1 MVKEFLKL
9 ENRLILKL
17 EIIPLSPLLIKLGDG
32 KEEKAKDGN
41 TVVFITSDSTQIP
54 EEISDIKKFVEYN
67 KEENI
72 IIKDDRKGEPFI
84 PGSTLKGLFRE
95 RFNQIYG
102 IEGKEENEEIK
113 TLFGFVPDKK
123 EKNQKEKKGRI
134 FLEDAYL
141 SNEEYRKIFHEESY
155 DKILNLKKKI
165 IKTRD
170 ITPIDAFTGKATVP
184 LKFEYIDEKFIT
196 ILTVNNITQE
206 ELKNLYFI
214 IRDSILGEIRIG
226 NSKTRGFGQVKFEI
240 EDFIFENY
248 CTNNKDEKYRYIED
262 LKEFF
267 TLEKKESLKIGERY
281 LRENLKLKDKEV
293 DIENPSKFIRNLFGE
308 GDE

>member
-54 EEISDIKKFVEYN
+54 EEKSNIKEFVEYN
-67 KEENI
+67 EKENI
-72 IIKDDRKGEPFI
+72 ITKDDRKGEPFI

-102 IEGKEENEEIK
+102 IEGKEENEEIR

-141 SNEEYRKIFHEESY
+141 SNEEYRKIFHEES
-155 DKILNLKKKI
+155 DNEILNLKRKI

-196 ILTVNNITQE
+196 TLTVNNITQE

-214 IRDSILGEIRIG
+214 SIIKR
-226 NSKTRGFGQVKFEI
+226 V
-240 EDFIFENY
+240 
-248 CTNNKDEKYRYIED
+248 
-262 LKEFF
+262 FF
-267 TLEKKESLKIGERY
+267 FL
-281 LRENLKLKDKEV
+281 
-293 DIENPSKFIRNLFGE
+293 KFIILFHVSINLVLASITTCLSISE
-308 GDE
+308 LCL